1 MPKQTRTR
9 NTRKPNTITRNANK
23 PSKIV
28 VGYIHAD
35 WCGHCTA
42 LKPVWAQMQK
52 IIPQH
57 LVVYEDINS
66 NYQDAR
72 IAKLNKTHGVNMSA
86 PQGYPYIFKISDGK
100 IHEYS
105 GERNAKKMADWFRG
119 KGQPTVPASVPFA
132 SVPASGPALDP
143 FASGQASGPA
153 SGPAMTDSAFGAGMF
168 RGGLKKKK
176 KQMMRRHTVGKRSG
190 RIRGTQKSFFSRL
203 FGN

>member
-9 NTRKPNTITRNANK
+9 NTHKPTKPTKSTKSAKPTKSNK
-23 PSKIV
+23 TV

-42 LKPVWAQMQK
+42 LKPVWAQMRK

-57 LVVYEDINS
+57 LVVYEEINS

-72 IAKLNKTHGVNMSA
+72 IANLNKTHGVNMVA

-105 GERNAKKMADWFRG
+105 GERSAPKMAEWFRG
-119 KGQPTVPASVPFA
+119 KGQPT
-132 SVPASGPALDP
+132 
-143 FASGQASGPA
+143 GPA
-153 SGPAMTDSAFGAGMF
+153 SGPGPKIEEVD
-168 RGGLKKKK
+168 
-176 KQMMRRHTVGKRSG
+176 
-190 RIRGTQKSFFSRL
+190 
-203 FGN
+203 

>member
-1 MPKQTRTR
+1 MQRQTRKL
-9 NTRKPNTITRNANK
+9 NTPK

-42 LKPVWAQMQK
+42 LKPVWAQMRK

-57 LVVYEDINS
+57 MVVYEDINS

-72 IAKLNKTHGVNMSA
+72 IAKINAKYGVNMVA
-86 PQGYPYIFKISDGK
+86 PPGYPYIFKIVDGK

-105 GERNAKKMADWFRG
+105 GERTAKQLADWFIG
-119 KGQPTVPASVPFA
+119 KEQPEKIHD
-132 SVPASGPALDP
+132 ASG
-143 FASGQASGPA
+143 SKSE
-153 SGPAMTDSAFGAGMF
+153 FGAGMF
-168 RGGLKKKK
+168 RGGIKKKT
-176 KQMMRRHTVGKRSG
+176 QRRRHTVGNKRGNKRRSK
-190 RIRGTQKSFFSRL
+190 KSLFSQL